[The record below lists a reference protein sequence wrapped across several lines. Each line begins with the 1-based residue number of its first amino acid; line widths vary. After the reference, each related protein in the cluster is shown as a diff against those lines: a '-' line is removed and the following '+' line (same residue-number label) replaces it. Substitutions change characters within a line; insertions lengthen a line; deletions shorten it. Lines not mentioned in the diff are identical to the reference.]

1 LADIFREVDDELRRD
16 SAQQLWDKYGIY
28 VIGIAVSIVAVTSAV
43 VGWNAYQTAQAE
55 DAAVAFLTANVEA
68 SQEDADAAAIYAEFA
83 ENAPAGYAAL
93 ARLREAA
100 GLTTAGE
107 IEAAIAAYENVAGD
121 SGTEDILRD
130 LASVKAG
137 ALLVGRTS
145 YDDLAGR
152 LLSLTGEGE
161 AWRNPA
167 REVLGLA
174 AYHEQKYRPARI
186 FFQEIVDDPTST
198 PGVRD
203 RAHVMIALIDPH
215 VPAVTPASNAEI
227 PEDNA
232 STDNAPVAQ
241 ATPIDETAP
250 RAETSEE
257 AE

>member
-1 LADIFREVDDELRRD
+1 MADIFREVDDELRRD
-16 SAQQLWDKYGIY
+16 GAQQLWDKYGIY

-43 VGWNAYQTAQAE
+43 VGWNAYQSAQAE
-55 DAAVAFLTANVEA
+55 DASVAFLEANVEA
-68 SQEDADAAAIYAEFA
+68 AQEGADTAAIYAEFA
-83 ENAPAGYAAL
+83 EGAPAGYAAL

-100 GLTTAGE
+100 SLTTAGDV
-107 IEAAIAAYENVAGD
+107 EAAIAAYEKVAGD
-121 SGTEDILRD
+121 TGAEDILRD
-130 LASVKAG
+130 LASIKAG
-137 ALLVGRTS
+137 TLLVGRTS

-152 LLSLTGEGE
+152 LLSLTGPGE

-174 AYHEQKYRPARI
+174 AYREQKYRAARI

-215 VPAVTPASNAEI
+215 VPTATPDNSSEVS
-227 PEDNA
+227 EDSS
-232 STDNAPVAQ
+232 STDDAPVAE
-241 ATPIDETAP
+241 AAPIDETAP